1 MVINNQQASR
11 FGQPARKPL
20 PFPELRLSLAA
31 ARDPVADLYADH
43 HSWLRGWLRKK
54 MGCADQAADLAQ
66 DTFVRLLGQRRIPDL
81 SEPRAL
87 LTHIAKAL
95 MIDHWRRREVERAYL
110 EAIAQLPEPLA
121 PSPETR
127 LLILEALVRI
137 ETMLRGMPA
146 KTREI
151 FLLSQ
156 LDGQSYPQ
164 IAEQLGTSL
173 VTVKRH
179 MRAGFVA
186 CMAAL

>member
-1 MVINNQQASR
+1 MFVSAVESAVQQ
-11 FGQPARKPL
+11 Q
-20 PFPELRLSLAA
+20 
-31 ARDPVADLYADH
+31 VHVLYSDH
-43 HSWLRGWLRKK
+43 HGWLLSWLRKK
-54 MGCADQAADLAQ
+54 LGCADNAADVAQ
-66 DTFVRLLGQRRIPDL
+66 DTFVRLLCHRKPVDL

-95 MIDHWRRREVERAYL
+95 MIDHWRRQEVERAYL
-110 EAIAQLPEPLA
+110 EAIAHLPEPMA

-127 LLILEALVRI
+127 LLILEALLRI

-156 LDGQSYPQ
+156 LDGLTYPQ
-164 IAEQLGTSL
+164 IAGQQGTSL

>member
-1 MVINNQQASR
+1 
-11 FGQPARKPL
+11 
-20 PFPELRLSLAA
+20 
-31 ARDPVADLYADH
+31 
-43 HSWLRGWLRKK
+43 
-54 MGCADQAADLAQ
+54 
-66 DTFVRLLGQRRIPDL
+66 
-81 SEPRAL
+81 
-87 LTHIAKAL
+87 

>member
-1 MVINNQQASR
+1 VFAVESAMQQ
-11 FGQPARKPL
+11 QIH
-20 PFPELRLSLAA
+20 
-31 ARDPVADLYADH
+31 VLYSDH
-43 HSWLRGWLRKK
+43 HGWLQSWLRKK
-54 MGCADQAADLAQ
+54 LGCADNAADVAQ
-66 DTFVRLLGQRRIPDL
+66 DTFVRLLCHRKPLDL

-95 MIDHWRRREVERAYL
+95 MIDHWRHQEVERAYL
-110 EAIAQLPEPLA
+110 EAIAHLPEPMA

-127 LLILEALVRI
+127 LLILEALQRI
-137 ETMLRGMPA
+137 ETMLRGMPT
-146 KTREI
+146 KTRDI

-156 LDGQSYPQ
+156 LDGLTYPQ
-164 IAEQLGTSL
+164 IAGQLGTSL

>member
-1 MVINNQQASR
+1 MN
-11 FGQPARKPL
+11 
-20 PFPELRLSLAA
+20 LAA
-31 ARDPVADLYADH
+31 AYDPVADLYASH
-43 HSWLRGWLRKK
+43 HGWLLGWLRKK
-54 MGCADQAADLAQ
+54 LGCADNAADLAQ
-66 DTFVRLLGQRRIPDL
+66 DTFVRLLGQRKTPDL

-95 MIDHWRRREVERAYL
+95 MIDQWRRQAVERAYL
-110 EAIAQLPEPLA
+110 EALAHLPETTA

-127 LLILEALVRI
+127 LLILEALMRI

-146 KTREI
+146 KTRDI

-156 LDGQSYPQ
+156 LDGLTYPQ
-164 IAEQLGTSL
+164 IAGQLGTSL

-179 MRAGFVA
+179 MRAGFMA

>member
-1 MVINNQQASR
+1 MN
-11 FGQPARKPL
+11 
-20 PFPELRLSLAA
+20 LAA
-31 ARDPVADLYADH
+31 ARDPVADLYASH
-43 HSWLRGWLRKK
+43 HGWLRGWLRKK
-54 MGCADQAADLAQ
+54 MGCADNAADLAQ
-66 DTFVRLLGQRRIPDL
+66 DTFVRLLGQRKAPDL

-95 MIDHWRRREVERAYL
+95 MIDHWRRQAVERAYL
-110 EAIAQLPEPLA
+110 EAIAHLPEAVA

-127 LLILEALVRI
+127 LLILEALMRI

-146 KTREI
+146 KTCEI

-156 LDGQSYPQ
+156 LDGLTYPQ
-164 IAEQLGTSL
+164 IAGQLGTSL